1 MAGASGNPKNP
12 SWYGGGLGAFMLPGA
27 GNVYWVNGGSDGPVV
42 DTNDGLTALTPKRL
56 LQSGIDLCVSGN
68 NDYVIVLNYGGNAR
82 AVEAWPVEVD
92 VDQCHI
98 IGVGTIGQKWPVVSV
113 LAPAAGDTAN
123 PALLVSGQRVEIA
136 NLELGGGDTA
146 GCVSCDG
153 AGTWGLEIHDC
164 FFGVTGDGVGQDGIR
179 IIAANPAPYLTLW
192 GNRFGLH
199 LTRDGVRFDANATRC
214 MIGVPG
220 QPANYFHHLPG
231 IAINLASAVTQPG
244 IHGNRIAIPANTAG
258 AGITLAAG
266 VLDGWIMDNVANFG
280 DTDMGNN
287 PFTDGAAGGANDWA
301 NNMQGITL
309 TQPA

>member
-12 SWYGGGLGAFMLPGA
+12 SWYSGGLGAFLLPGM
-27 GNVYWVNGGSDGPVV
+27 GNVFYVNGGSDGPVV
-42 DTNDGLTALTPKRL
+42 DTNDGLTPATPKRL
-56 LQSGIDLCVSGN
+56 LQSGIDLCTSSN

-82 AVEAWPVEVD
+82 AVEVWPVEVNKD
-92 VDQCHI
+92 MCHI
-98 IGVGTIGQKWPVVSV
+98 IGVGTVGQKWPVVSV

-146 GCVSCDG
+146 GCISMDG
-153 AGTWGLEIHDC
+153 AGPWGLEIHDC
-164 FFGVTGDGVGQDGIR
+164 FFGVTGACVGQDGMR

-199 LTRDGVRFDANATRC
+199 LTRDGVHFDANATRC

-220 QPANYFHHLPG
+220 KPSNYFHHLPG
-231 IAINLASAVTQPG
+231 IAINVAFAVTEPG
-244 IHGNRIAIPANTAG
+244 IFCNRIAIPGNTAG

-266 VLDGWIMDNVANFG
+266 VLDAWVMDNVANFG

-287 PFTDGAAGGANDWA
+287 PFVDGAAGGANDWA